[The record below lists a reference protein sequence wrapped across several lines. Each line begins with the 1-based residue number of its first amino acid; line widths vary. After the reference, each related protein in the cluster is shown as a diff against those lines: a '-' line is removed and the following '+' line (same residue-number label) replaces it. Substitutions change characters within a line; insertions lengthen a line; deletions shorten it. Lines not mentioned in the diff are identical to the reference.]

1 MVVAFFGC
9 ESWAVVGDVPCFLDI
24 VVIDLLLIC
33 MVVPVGMYYNVRDL
47 GNLLDLDEGCYA
59 QIVVI
64 VQRSAAVERALVRLK
79 VYPQSN
85 KTAPY

>member
-24 VVIDLLLIC
+24 VVIDLLLRC
-33 MVVPVGMYYNVRDL
+33 MVVVGMYYNVRDL
-47 GNLLDLDEGCYA
+47 ESLLDLDEGCYA